1 MKHTQSA
8 GGVVLNKRGEVL
20 VVNQRGISWSL
31 PKGHVEKDE
40 NKIEAAEREI
50 FEESG
55 IKNLELIKEL
65 GSYQRHR
72 IGKNVGVDDKTELK
86 TIFMFLFR
94 TDELDL
100 KPQDKHNP
108 EARWVEKSK
117 VAGLLTHP
125 KDKDFFL
132 SIIDKI
138 KIKS

>member
-8 GGVVLNKRGEVL
+8 GGVVLNNRDEVL

-31 PKGHVEKDE
+31 PKGHIEKDE

-65 GSYQRHR
+65 GSYQRHK
-72 IGKNVGVDDKTELK
+72 IGKDVKIDDKSELK

-94 TDELDL
+94 TDEVDL
-100 KPQDKHNP
+100 KPRDKHNP
-108 EARWVEKSK
+108 EARWVSKEK
-117 VAGLLTHP
+117 VVGLLTHP

-132 SIIDKI
+132 SIFEHN
-138 KIKS
+138 